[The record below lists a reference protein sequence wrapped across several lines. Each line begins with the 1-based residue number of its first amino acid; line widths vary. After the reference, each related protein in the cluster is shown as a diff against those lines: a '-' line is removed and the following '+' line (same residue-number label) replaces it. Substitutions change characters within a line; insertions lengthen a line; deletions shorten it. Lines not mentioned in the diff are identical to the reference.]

1 MPRNKYVLARRSV
14 WYFLKCALMLVF
26 VATLAVGITITALYI
41 SNMYIVVTEGMEL
54 RAECILQNGPKL
66 ELTKF
71 FTEDY
76 LKQDALLN
84 YNTQEEPLGGNPYDP
99 WTITNYDYRLS
110 VESVFVLPWSNKGSM
125 TVLERIPSISGTSNE
140 SADSKEGPPKW
151 IDARYEFTLEYIDD
165 RWLITSIKTIE
176 ENPPVEEKPT
186 PDMSM
191 LGEEYEGGAT
201 DD

>member
-1 MPRNKYVLARRSV
+1 
-14 WYFLKCALMLVF
+14 MLVF

-84 YNTQEEPLGGNPYDP
+84 YNTQEEPLGGNPYEP
-99 WTITNYDYRLS
+99 WTITCLLY
-110 VESVFVLPWSNKGSM
+110 
-125 TVLERIPSISGTSNE
+125 TSR
-140 SADSKEGPPKW
+140 SAKSPAQAKAVAPRVGAW
-151 IDARYEFTLEYIDD
+151 IEIR
-165 RWLITSIKTIE
+165 
-176 ENPPVEEKPT
+176 
-186 PDMSM
+186 
-191 LGEEYEGGAT
+191 
-201 DD
+201 